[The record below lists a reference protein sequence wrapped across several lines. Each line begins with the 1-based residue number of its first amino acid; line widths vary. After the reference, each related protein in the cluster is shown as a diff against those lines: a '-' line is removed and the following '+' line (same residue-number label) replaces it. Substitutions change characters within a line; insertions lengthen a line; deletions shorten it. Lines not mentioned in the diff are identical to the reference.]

1 MRTVPDREAC
11 WSELGVRHRSSNR
24 SNAGRTW
31 SSSPSPKAVMPHL
44 ARASMKQ
51 HLAVVLLQLLDGT
64 GYTLRRSPQPDGRI
78 ARSEEY
84 TSELQ
89 SLMRISYAVFCL
101 KKKHTRTP

>member
-1 MRTVPDREAC
+1 MTHSFPTRRSSDLMRTVPDREAC

-78 ARSEEY
+78 AKTAAFGDRKS
-84 TSELQ
+84 
-89 SLMRISYAVFCL
+89 
-101 KKKHTRTP
+101 TRLNSSP